1 MGVEV
6 RFCRIFVLFRP
17 AFESWANAGA
27 TRNVTLNAPTLV
39 CTNRD
44 QELPK
49 MNTNSRSCRFGSRR
63 SFSLRLVKYG
73 AKPFWCA
80 IVAML
85 FMLVSSLPALAQTT
99 LAPATLAF
107 GNQALN
113 ETSASKTATFRNTQV
128 VALTISSIAIS
139 GTDRADYAYGG
150 NCPIRPSTLGAGK
163 SCSITVTF
171 TPASLGS
178 RTATLTVTHS
188 ATTSPQSVALTG
200 TGVVPVTLLPASLAF
215 GNEYEGAASATKT
228 LTIKNIQKTVPLTIN
243 SITISGTDAADFA
256 WVGGTCAISPNILGA
271 GKSCTIT
278 ITFTPSAQGSR
289 TASLS
294 VTDNASSNPPAI
306 ALTGTGLAPAT
317 VVPTTL
323 TFASLLVGTTSTAKS
338 VTLTNHLS
346 SALAISSVSASGDF
360 VVSSDGC
367 ASGVSAG
374 GKCTIGVTFAP
385 VAIGARQ
392 GTLTINVGIGSPI
405 FIPLNGTGNDIGL
418 TSIAV
423 SPANPSVPAGN
434 TLQLSAI
441 GHYKNGTMEDLTPFV
456 TWSSLPSSVATI
468 STGGLATGVTP
479 GGTSTI
485 SAMLG
490 SVTGSTTLTVSPAA
504 LVSIAVTPANPS
516 VLLGS
521 NEQFTA
527 TGTYT
532 DNSMQNLTGIATWS
546 SSAMN
551 VATISAAGLAST
563 VSPGQTTIQASFNG
577 INGSTTLTATA
588 NFVPTGSMN
597 TARFYHTATQLNNG
611 DVLVVGGFASS
622 SFSSVGSG
630 PLASAELYNPVTASF
645 APTASL
651 NTARSEQTAT
661 LLSNGMVLIAGG
673 YDWNGN
679 PLASAELYNPSTATF
694 IPTGS
699 LNVARYN
706 HTATLLANG
715 TVVVAGGTIGN
726 GNVVASAELYN
737 PTTGT
742 FTSTG
747 SLNTARA
754 YHSATLLNNGTV
766 LIAGGINTGIFGLNS
781 AEIYNP
787 LTGIF
792 TATGTMTSGHAFHSA
807 TLLNNGGVLVAG
819 GVDSNATPSA
829 SAELYDPA
837 TGTFN
842 STGGMSTPRLW
853 HTATLVNNGTVLV
866 AGGSQDTQC
875 CILTSAEVFD
885 PSLGTFSLTGSL
897 TSGRVFQSAV
907 FLTTGEVLV
916 AGGLSGG
923 NFDSNPPSAVP
934 LASAELYE
942 PAELTPANL
951 VSIAVA
957 PASPTIP
964 LDTSRQFV
972 ATGTFRDSSTE
983 QLASVSWGSS
993 NSAVATISNDSTNL
1007 GNAYGAAQGTANL
1020 SACAGAVCGSTTLTV
1035 GAPVLVSIAVSPS
1048 NGTVPA
1054 GLSVQFDAMGTYSDG
1069 SMQDVTSSVTWSSAT
1084 NPVATINSTGL
1095 ATGVMTGGTTIIAAL
1110 GAVQGTAML
1119 TVTSPVL
1126 ASISVT
1132 PTNPSIA
1139 AGTTQQFTAT
1149 GTYSDGSTQNLNTTV
1164 TWSSSATSVA
1174 TISTAGLATSVA
1186 QGSTT
1191 ITATLGP
1198 ISGMTTL
1205 TVTAAAPTLVSIA
1218 VTPANSTIV
1227 LTTSQQFTATG
1238 TYSDSSTQNLTAT
1251 ATWSSSATSV
1261 ASISAAGL
1269 ASAAGPGSTMIQAAS
1284 GAVSGSTTLTVT
1296 AGFVLTGSLNTARRN
1311 HTATLLNNSGMVLIA
1326 GGLDSSF
1333 NLLASAELY
1342 NPTTGTFA
1350 ATGSLNTAR
1359 DNHTA
1364 TLLNNGMVLIAGGQD
1379 GGSTV
1384 ANAELYN
1391 PATGTFTAT
1400 GSLNA
1405 ARAAHT
1411 ATLLNNGMVLIAG
1424 GFDPSFHPLASA
1436 ELYNPATGTFTTTG
1450 GLNTARDGHT
1460 AMLLNNGMVLMAGG
1474 SGSSAVLS
1482 SSELYDPATEKFV
1495 LTGSLNTARSNHTA
1509 TLLNNGMVLVAG
1521 GSSSGSLAS
1530 AELYDPVAG
1539 TFSLTGS
1546 LSNPRTVQTATLLND
1561 GSVLVAGG
1569 LNTQCECVI
1578 ASGETYDPATATF
1591 SQAASLNIARA
1602 EHTATL
1608 LQSGMVLIAGGQG
1621 NSGVIPSSAELYQ
1634 PATLTPAN
1642 LVSIAVTPVAPTL
1655 SPGTTQQFI
1664 ATGTFSDSSTEQL
1677 ASVTWSSSDTTTATI
1692 SNDVTNPGTA
1702 VVVGSPSV
1710 TTNVTITAA
1719 AGTISGS
1726 ATLTAR
1732 PSGFVLTGSPNTARY
1747 EHTATLLNNGM
1758 VLIAGGENFGIGAL
1772 ADAELY
1778 HPATG
1783 TFTATGSLNTARDSH
1798 TATLLNNG
1806 MVLIAGGENSSG
1818 ILASAELYNPATGT
1832 FTPTG
1837 SLNTGRDNHTATLLN
1852 NGMVLIAGGQTP
1864 SSISTS
1870 AELYDPD
1877 TGTFSVTGSLNVGRY
1892 LPTANLLNNG
1902 MVLIAGG
1909 SGSFGFTLTSAEL
1922 YDPSAGTFTLTGN
1935 LNSARRFHTAT
1946 LLNNGMVMVAGGCG
1960 SCGALASAELYNPA
1974 SATFTFTGSLN
1985 TARYDHTATLL
1996 NNGMV
2001 LVAGGYN
2008 TGSLASAELYN
2019 PTTGA
2024 FTPASSLN
2032 FARYFHTATLLNN
2045 GMVLITGGDD
2055 GTGHAIIN
2063 AELY

>member
-1 MGVEV
+1 M
-6 RFCRIFVLFRP
+6 
-17 AFESWANAGA
+17 NN
-27 TRNVTLNAPTLV
+27 RNW
-39 CTNRD
+39 
-44 QELPK
+44 
-49 MNTNSRSCRFGSRR
+49 SCRFGSRR

-80 IVAML
+80 IIAML
-85 FMLVSSLPALAQTT
+85 FLLVSGSPALAQTT

-139 GTDRADYAYGG
+139 GADPGDYAYGG
-150 NCPIRPSTLGAGK
+150 NCPISPSTLGAGK
-163 SCSITVTF
+163 SCSITVAF

-215 GNEYEGAASATKT
+215 GNEYEGATSATKT
-228 LTIKNIQKTVPLTIN
+228 LTLKNMQTTVPLTIN

-306 ALTGTGLAPAT
+306 ALTGTALAPAT
-317 VVPTTL
+317 VAPTTL
-323 TFASLLVGTTSTAKS
+323 TFASLLVGTTSTAKN

-346 SALAISSVSASGDF
+346 TALAISSVSASGDF
-360 VVSSDGC
+360 AVSSNGC

-374 GKCTIGVTFAP
+374 GKCTIGMTFAP
-385 VAIGARQ
+385 TAIGARQ

-405 FIPLNGTGNDIGL
+405 LIPLNGTGNDIGL

-456 TWSSLPSSVATI
+456 TWSS
-468 STGGLATGVTP
+468 
-479 GGTSTI
+479 
-485 SAMLG
+485 
-490 SVTGSTTLTVSPAA
+490 
-504 LVSIAVTPANPS
+504 
-516 VLLGS
+516 
-521 NEQFTA
+521 
-527 TGTYT
+527 
-532 DNSMQNLTGIATWS
+532 
-546 SSAMN
+546 SAMN

-563 VSPGQTTIQASFNG
+563 VGPGQTTVQASFNG
-577 INGSTTLTATA
+577 INGSTTLTVTA

-611 DVLVVGGFASS
+611 DVLVVGGFANSG
-622 SFSSVGSG
+622 FSGVGSG

-673 YDWNGN
+673 YDSNGN

-715 TVVVAGGTIGN
+715 TVLVAGGTIGN

-742 FTSTG
+742 FTPTG

-754 YHSATLLNNGTV
+754 YQSATLLNNGTV

-792 TATGTMTSGHAFHSA
+792 IATGTMTSGHAFHSA

-829 SAELYDPA
+829 SAELYDPS

-842 STGGMSTPRLW
+842 STGRMSTPRLW

-866 AGGSQDTQC
+866 AGGSQDNQC

-885 PSLGTFSLTGSL
+885 PSLGTFSLTGVL

-907 FLTTGEVLV
+907 LLTTGQVLV

-923 NFDSNPPSAVP
+923 NFGSGNPPFAVP

-942 PAELTPANL
+942 AATLTPANL
-951 VSIAVA
+951 VSIAVS
-957 PASPTIP
+957 PANSTIP
-964 LDTSRQFV
+964 LDTSQQFV
-972 ATGTFRDSSTE
+972 ATGTFSNNSTE

-1069 SMQDVTSSVTWSSAT
+1069 SMQDVTSTVTWSSAT
-1084 NPVATINSTGL
+1084 NPVAIINSTGL

-1110 GAVQGTAML
+1110 GAVQGTATL

-1149 GTYSDGSTQNLNTTV
+1149 GTYSDGSMQNLTSMV
-1164 TWSSSATSVA
+1164 MWGSFPSSVA
-1174 TISTAGLATSVA
+1174 TITGGGLATSVMA
-1186 QGSTT
+1186 GSST
-1191 ITATLGP
+1191 IGATMSNITGTA
-1198 ISGMTTL
+1198 TL
-1205 TVTAAAPTLVSIA
+1205 TVTQPVLASIA
-1218 VTPANSTIV
+1218 VTPANPSISLGST
-1227 LTTSQQFTATG
+1227 QQFTAIG
-1238 TYSDSSTQNLTAT
+1238 TYSDGSTQNLTNT
-1251 ATWSSSATSV
+1251 ATWSSSAQGVAGVQTGV
-1261 ASISAAGL
+1261 ASAV
-1269 ASAAGPGSTMIQAAS
+1269 GPGQTTIEAAS
-1284 GAVSGSTTLTVT
+1284 GAINGSTTLTVT
-1296 AGFVLTGSLNTARRN
+1296 AGFVLTGSLNTARAFQTATLLNSGMVLITGGQGYNSSQLASAEQYDPATGSFTATGSLNTGRFVHTATLLSDGMVLIAGGFN
-1311 HTATLLNNSGMVLIA
+1311 SSGALASAELYNPATGSSTVTGSLNTARGYHTATLLSNGMVLIAGGFNSSGALTSAELYNPATGTFTSTGNLNTARYYHTGTLLNNGTVLITGGYGSSTYVTIAELYDPETGLFTQTGSLNTARYLDTATLLNNGMVLIA
-1326 GGLDSSF
+1326 GGLGSSDY
-1333 NLLASAELY
+1333 LASAELY
-1342 NPTTGTFA
+1342 SPTTGTFTI
-1350 ATGSLNTAR
+1350 TGSLNTAR
-1359 DNHTA
+1359 ARHTA
-1364 TLLNNGMVLIAGGQD
+1364 TLLNNGMVLIAGGY
-1379 GGSTV
+1379 
-1384 ANAELYN
+1384 YN
-1391 PATGTFTAT
+1391 F
-1400 GSLNA
+1400 
-1405 ARAAHT
+1405 
-1411 ATLLNNGMVLIAG
+1411 
-1424 GFDPSFHPLASA
+1424 
-1436 ELYNPATGTFTTTG
+1436 
-1450 GLNTARDGHT
+1450 
-1460 AMLLNNGMVLMAGG
+1460 
-1474 SGSSAVLS
+1474 
-1482 SSELYDPATEKFV
+1482 
-1495 LTGSLNTARSNHTA
+1495 
-1509 TLLNNGMVLVAG
+1509 
-1521 GSSSGSLAS
+1521 LAS
-1530 AELYDPVAG
+1530 AELYDPTNG
-1539 TFSLTGS
+1539 TFSFTGS
-1546 LSNPRTVQTATLLND
+1546 LNTARGEDTATLLTN
-1561 GSVLVAGG
+1561 GKVLVAGG
-1569 LNTQCECVI
+1569 
-1578 ASGETYDPATATF
+1578 
-1591 SQAASLNIARA
+1591 QA
-1602 EHTATL
+1602 
-1608 LQSGMVLIAGGQG
+1608 
-1621 NSGVIPSSAELYQ
+1621 NSGYLASAELYE
-1634 PATLTPAN
+1634 PTSLISPN
-1642 LVSIAVTPVAPTL
+1642 LMTIAVTPASPTL
-1655 SPGTTQQFI
+1655 APGETQNFV
-1664 ATGTFSDSSTEQL
+1664 ATGTFSDNSTEQL
-1677 ASVTWSSSDTTTATI
+1677 ASVTWSSSDTTTATV

-1702 VVVGSPSV
+1702 LIVGAPTV
-1710 TTNVTITAA
+1710 TTPVTITAA

-1726 ATLTAR
+1726 ATITAR
-1732 PSGFVLTGSPNTARY
+1732 PTGFVLTGSPNTARF

-1778 HPATG
+1778 NPATG
-1783 TFTATGSLNTARDSH
+1783 TFTATGSLSTARDSH

-1806 MVLIAGGENSSG
+1806 MVLIAGGENFSG
-1818 ILASAELYNPATGT
+1818 ILANAELYNPATGT

-1837 SLNTGRDNHTATLLN
+1837 SLNTARDGHTATLLNNGMVLVVGGQTPSSNSASAELYDPGTGTFTATGSLNVGRYLPTATLLN
-1852 NGMVLIAGGQTP
+1852 NGMVLIAGG
-1864 SSISTS
+1864 
-1870 AELYDPD
+1870 A
-1877 TGTFSVTGSLNVGRY
+1877 GSYG
-1892 LPTANLLNNG
+1892 
-1902 MVLIAGG
+1902 I
-1909 SGSFGFTLTSAEL
+1909 TLASAEL

-1974 SATFTFTGSLN
+1974 SATFTITGSLN
-1985 TARYDHTATLL
+1985 TARYYHTATLL

-2008 TGSLASAELYN
+2008 TSSLASAELYD
-2019 PTTGA
+2019 PTSGA

-2045 GMVLITGGDD
+2045 DMVLIAGGED
-2055 GTGHAIIN
+2055 GTGHAITN

>member
-1 MGVEV
+1 MNN
-6 RFCRIFVLFRP
+6 R
-17 AFESWANAGA
+17 SW
-27 TRNVTLNAPTLV
+27 
-39 CTNRD
+39 
-44 QELPK
+44 
-49 MNTNSRSCRFGSRR
+49 SCRFGSRR

-85 FMLVSSLPALAQTT
+85 FLLVSGLPALAQTT

-139 GTDRADYAYGG
+139 GTDPGDYAYGG
-150 NCPIRPSTLGAGK
+150 NCPISPSTLGAGK
-163 SCSITVTF
+163 SCRITVTF

-278 ITFTPSAQGSR
+278 ITYTPSAQGSR

-317 VVPTTL
+317 VAPTTL
-323 TFASLLVGTTSTAKS
+323 TFASLLVGTTSTAKN

-346 SALAISSVSASGDF
+346 TALAISSVSASGDF
-360 VVSSDGC
+360 AVSSNGC

-385 VAIGARQ
+385 TAIGARQ

-405 FIPLNGTGNDIGL
+405 LIPLNGTGNDIGL
-418 TSIAV
+418 TSIVV

-434 TLQLSAI
+434 TLQLSAF

-490 SVTGSTTLTVSPAA
+490 SVTGSTTLTVSPAV

-645 APTASL
+645 APTGSL

-715 TVVVAGGTIGN
+715 SVLVTGGTIGN

-842 STGGMSTPRLW
+842 STGGLSTPRLW
-853 HTATLVNNGTVLV
+853 HTATLVSNGTVLV

-885 PSLGTFSLTGSL
+885 PSLGTFSLTGVL

-907 FLTTGEVLV
+907 LLTTGQVLV

-923 NFDSNPPSAVP
+923 NFGSSNPPFAVP

-942 PAELTPANL
+942 PATLTP
-951 VSIAVA
+951 
-957 PASPTIP
+957 
-964 LDTSRQFV
+964 
-972 ATGTFRDSSTE
+972 
-983 QLASVSWGSS
+983 
-993 NSAVATISNDSTNL
+993 
-1007 GNAYGAAQGTANL
+1007 
-1020 SACAGAVCGSTTLTV
+1020 
-1035 GAPVLVSIAVSPS
+1035 
-1048 NGTVPA
+1048 
-1054 GLSVQFDAMGTYSDG
+1054 
-1069 SMQDVTSSVTWSSAT
+1069 
-1084 NPVATINSTGL
+1084 
-1095 ATGVMTGGTTIIAAL
+1095 
-1110 GAVQGTAML
+1110 
-1119 TVTSPVL
+1119 
-1126 ASISVT
+1126 
-1132 PTNPSIA
+1132 
-1139 AGTTQQFTAT
+1139 
-1149 GTYSDGSTQNLNTTV
+1149 LN
-1164 TWSSSATSVA
+1164 
-1174 TISTAGLATSVA
+1174 
-1186 QGSTT
+1186 
-1191 ITATLGP
+1191 
-1198 ISGMTTL
+1198 
-1205 TVTAAAPTLVSIA
+1205 LVSIA
-1218 VTPANSTIV
+1218 VTPAS
-1227 LTTSQQFTATG
+1227 
-1238 TYSDSSTQNLTAT
+1238 
-1251 ATWSSSATSV
+1251 
-1261 ASISAAGL
+1261 
-1269 ASAAGPGSTMIQAAS
+1269 
-1284 GAVSGSTTLTVT
+1284 
-1296 AGFVLTGSLNTARRN
+1296 
-1311 HTATLLNNSGMVLIA
+1311 
-1326 GGLDSSF
+1326 
-1333 NLLASAELY
+1333 
-1342 NPTTGTFA
+1342 
-1350 ATGSLNTAR
+1350 
-1359 DNHTA
+1359 
-1364 TLLNNGMVLIAGGQD
+1364 
-1379 GGSTV
+1379 
-1384 ANAELYN
+1384 
-1391 PATGTFTAT
+1391 
-1400 GSLNA
+1400 
-1405 ARAAHT
+1405 
-1411 ATLLNNGMVLIAG
+1411 
-1424 GFDPSFHPLASA
+1424 
-1436 ELYNPATGTFTTTG
+1436 
-1450 GLNTARDGHT
+1450 
-1460 AMLLNNGMVLMAGG
+1460 
-1474 SGSSAVLS
+1474 
-1482 SSELYDPATEKFV
+1482 
-1495 LTGSLNTARSNHTA
+1495 
-1509 TLLNNGMVLVAG
+1509 
-1521 GSSSGSLAS
+1521 
-1530 AELYDPVAG
+1530 
-1539 TFSLTGS
+1539 
-1546 LSNPRTVQTATLLND
+1546 
-1561 GSVLVAGG
+1561 
-1569 LNTQCECVI
+1569 
-1578 ASGETYDPATATF
+1578 
-1591 SQAASLNIARA
+1591 
-1602 EHTATL
+1602 
-1608 LQSGMVLIAGGQG
+1608 
-1621 NSGVIPSSAELYQ
+1621 
-1634 PATLTPAN
+1634 
-1642 LVSIAVTPVAPTL
+1642 PTL
-1655 SPGTTQQFI
+1655 AQDETQEFI
-1664 ATGTFSDSSTEQL
+1664 ATGTFSDNSTGQL
-1677 ASVTWSSSDTTTATI
+1677 ASVTWSSSDTTTATV

-1702 VVVGSPSV
+1702 LVVGSPTV
-1710 TTNVTITAA
+1710 TTPVTVTAA

-1747 EHTATLLNNGM
+1747 EHTSTLLNNGM

-1778 HPATG
+1778 NPTTG
-1783 TFTATGSLNTARDSH
+1783 TFTVTGSLNTARDSH

-1806 MVLIAGGENSSG
+1806 MVLIAGGENFSG
-1818 ILASAELYNPATGT
+1818 ILANAELYNPATGT

-1837 SLNTGRDNHTATLLN
+1837 SLNTARDNHTATLLN

-1892 LPTANLLNNG
+1892 LPTATLLNNG

-1909 SGSFGFTLTSAEL
+1909 SGSFGFTLASAEL

-2008 TGSLASAELYN
+2008 TGSLANAELYN